1 MTVPCDLCVSPGED
15 VLWDDG
21 FARVVLV
28 QDRDHP
34 GFCRV
39 ILNQHTKEMTDLPD
53 AERARLMNV
62 IYVVEGLLRELL
74 QPDKINL
81 ASFGNVVP
89 HLHWHVIPRFADD
102 PHFPNAVWSTR
113 MREGARP
120 LPAGFAR
127 SLRQR
132 LGELLGPERL
142 CAVVSNSAHRRA
154 RRGRGGKRSGR

>member
-1 MTVPCDLCVSPGED
+1 MRADLITMTTLPCELCVSPGGD
-15 VLWDDG
+15 MLWDGG

-39 ILNQHTKEMTDLPD
+39 ILNAHTKEMTDLPE

-62 IYVVEGLLRELL
+62 VYAVEGLLRELL
-74 QPDKINL
+74 QADKINL

-102 PHFPNAVWSTR
+102 PRFPNPVWGAKQREAV
-113 MREGARP
+113 RP
-120 LPAGFAR
+120 LPPGFTHT
-127 SLRQR
+127 LR
-132 LGELLGPERL
+132 ERL
-142 CAVVSNSAHRRA
+142 ADLLAPPSRLL
-154 RRGRGGKRSGR
+154 SGTQGLEREER

>member
-1 MTVPCDLCVSPGED
+1 MSSPATSHQPPAPPCALCAQGGGE

-28 QDRDHP
+28 GDADHP

-39 ILNQHTKEMTDLPD
+39 ILNAHAKEMTDL
-53 AERARLMNV
+53 AESERARLMGIV
-62 IYVVEGLLRELL
+62 YAVEKLLRELL
-74 QPDKINL
+74 VPEKINL

-102 PHFPNAVWSTR
+102 PHFPNSVWSGKV
-113 MREGARP
+113 RESVRP
-120 LPAGFAR
+120 LPAGFNR

-132 LGELLGPERL
+132 LEQML
-142 CAVVSNSAHRRA
+142 SA
-154 RRGRGGKRSGR
+154 KN